1 MNKQTGRPPRR
12 WALPLI
18 ATVLLHIVVLYWADE
33 KINLPRPKEQI
44 ERTVEISLVPKPAD
58 PPQVKPQQTPPVE
71 AVKPRPRP
79 LPRLVASPD
88 FSSALTASDEPS
100 ESAMAAA
107 EAAPA
112 EIAQPVT
119 PPPDLVSGMPEVPV
133 APVVPAADK
142 PAKDQNPHYAV
153 SPPASARL
161 MLELSNTKPGQPNPY
176 LGEGE
181 INWENS
187 NGRYR
192 MTMKAGLK
200 VLFAS
205 VNLLSMRSEGLI
217 DANGIAPVT
226 SSETRRGRSETAT
239 HFNREA
245 KTITFSAST
254 KSMALNDGAQ
264 DKNTIIM
271 QLAGIGNADPKQMQP
286 GKEFAIQVGEDRE
299 ATVFQFI
306 VQGQETITTK
316 LGTLHT
322 WHLVRP
328 PRPGSYNSRLDVWLA
343 PELQWYPVQ
352 IRNTETS
359 GAVTTQTV
367 VKITQ

>member
-1 MNKQTGRPPRR
+1 MNKQTRR
-12 WALPLI
+12 HSRHWVVPL
-18 ATVLLHIVVLYWADE
+18 AVTALLHILVLYWADE
-33 KINLPRPKEQI
+33 KISLPRPKEQV
-44 ERTVEISLVPKPAD
+44 ERTVEISLTPRPAD
-58 PPQVKPQQTPPVE
+58 PVRAESQPKPVE
-71 AVKPRPRP
+71 AVKQRPRP
-79 LPRLVASPD
+79 VQRPATDTD
-88 FSSALTASDEPS
+88 FSSALSSQTPATEPT
-100 ESAMAAA
+100 ESATAAA

-119 PPPDLVSGMPEVPV
+119 PPPDLMSNMPEVPV
-133 APVVPAADK
+133 APATDK
-142 PAKDQNPHYAV
+142 PARDQTPHYAV
-153 SPPASARL
+153 APPPSARL
-161 MLELSNTKPGQPNPY
+161 VLELVNTKPGQPNPY

-181 INWENS
+181 INWQTG
-187 NGRYR
+187 NGKYR

-200 VLFAS
+200 ILFAS

-239 HFNREA
+239 HFNRDE

-254 KSMALNDGAQ
+254 KTMALNDGAQ